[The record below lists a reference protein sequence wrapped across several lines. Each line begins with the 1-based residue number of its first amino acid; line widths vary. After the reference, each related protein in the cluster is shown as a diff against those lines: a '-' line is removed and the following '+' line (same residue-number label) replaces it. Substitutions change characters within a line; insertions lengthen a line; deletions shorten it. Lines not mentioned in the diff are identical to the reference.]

1 MHSIEKTT
9 QENTKIAIRVSVLTI
24 IVNLILS
31 VFKLAAGLLAHS
43 SAMVSDAIH
52 SASDVFSTFIVIV
65 GIKISSKEQDTK
77 HPYGHE
83 RLECIAAIV
92 LAMVLAITGFGIG
105 LSSIKNIRLG
115 LNGELAIPGTFALIA
130 AFISIGVKEWM
141 YWYTRAAAKKINSSS
156 MMADAWHH
164 RSDSLSSLGSL
175 IGIGG
180 AMLGF
185 PILDPIAS
193 IIICFMILKVAYD
206 IINETINKLID
217 TACSSEI
224 CDEITNIVLE
234 QPGVI
239 AIDELKTRTFA
250 SKFYVDIEISADGN
264 LTLFQAHDIA
274 EKIHDAIEQHFPEA
288 KHCMVHVNPQASYCV
303 LGKPIS

>member
-9 QENTKIAIRVSVLTI
+9 SENTKIAIQVSVLTI

-31 VFKLAAGLLAHS
+31 IFKLAAGLFAHS
-43 SAMVSDAIH
+43 TAMVSDAIH
-52 SASDVFSTFIVIV
+52 SASDVFSTFIVIIGV
-65 GIKISSKEQDTK
+65 KISSKEQDTK

-92 LAMVLAITGFGIG
+92 LAMVLSITGIGIG
-105 LSSIKNIRLG
+105 LSAIKNIKLG
-115 LNGELAIPGTFALIA
+115 LNGQLVIPGAFALIA
-130 AFISIGVKEWM
+130 ALVSIAVKEWM

-164 RSDSLSSLGSL
+164 RSDSLSSIGSL

-185 PILDPIAS
+185 AILDPIAS
-193 IIICFMILKVAYD
+193 IVICFMILKVSYD
-206 IINETINKLID
+206 IVNETINKLID
-217 TACSSEI
+217 TACSNEI
-224 CDEITNIVLE
+224 YDEITSIALS
-234 QPGVI
+234 QQGVI
-239 AIDELKTRTFA
+239 GIDELKTRQFA

-274 EKIHDAIEQHFPEA
+274 EKIHDAIEQRFPDA
-288 KHCMVHVNPQASYCV
+288 KHCMVHVNPQANYCV
-303 LGKPIS
+303 VGKTIA